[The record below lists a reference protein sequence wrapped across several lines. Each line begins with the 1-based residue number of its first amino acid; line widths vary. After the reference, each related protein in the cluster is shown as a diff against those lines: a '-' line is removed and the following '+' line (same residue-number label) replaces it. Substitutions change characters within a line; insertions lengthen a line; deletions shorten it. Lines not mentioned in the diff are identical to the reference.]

1 MVSVTHPVL
10 LYDGVCALCNWWVR
24 FILKCDR
31 EDVFR
36 FASLQ
41 SPLAAQALLRHGV
54 STKRLDTVYVVLDFE
69 QPSERLLA
77 RSHAAIEVLRQLGPI
92 GKGTAKAFSFLPSSA
107 RDALYNFIARNRYR
121 SFGKYDSCPL
131 PDPKFRS
138 RFLDL

>member
-1 MVSVTHPVL
+1 MVSTTHSVL
-10 LYDGVCALCNWWVR
+10 LYDGLCALCNRWVR
-24 FILKCDR
+24 FVLKYDQ

-41 SPLAAQALLRHGV
+41 SPLAAQVLLRHGV
-54 STKRLDTVYVVLDFE
+54 SAQSLDTVYVVLDFE

-77 RSHAAIEVLRQLGPI
+77 RSDAAIEVLRQLGPI
-92 GKGTAKAFSFLPSSA
+92 GKGSAKAFSFLPSSI
-107 RDALYNFIARNRYR
+107 RDALYTFIARNRYR

>member
-1 MVSVTHPVL
+1 MTHSVL
-10 LYDGVCALCNWWVR
+10 LYDGLCALCNRWVR
-24 FILKCDR
+24 FILKSDR

-41 SPLAAQALLRHGV
+41 SPLAAQVLLRHGV
-54 STKRLDTVYVVLDFE
+54 STQSLDTVYVVLDFE

-92 GKGTAKAFSFLPSSA
+92 EKAAATALLLLPRA
-107 RDALYNFIARNRYR
+107 IRDAFYDFVARNRYR

-131 PDPKFRS
+131 PDPEFRS